1 MGLRWPCQIVWQLQ
15 GGIERPWSHF
25 LPFPKLQLLLLCV
38 ECVCVRT
45 SSNVSM
51 HIYGYMNL
59 CVHMCYLCM
68 RMYMYLWIYMHVC
81 VFMCIFI
88 YYKHVY
94 LCIHVCF
101 CLCMYMH
108 VYLCVCLCMFVYVY
122 ECIHAYVHMCVCLCI
137 CVDVCICGFINVCVC
152 LFFRCYPFW
161 ALKWVLSLTKN
172 LLTHSCWLVKEPPEI
187 LLSLAPQYWDCRL
200 HTAVAGCHPG
210 HGSLR
215 LNLGPHMCELSMR
228 WDPCMVRVC
237 LLLSLL
243 PSAPCRWNNVGGP
256 LIQHHWGLL
265 SRTLARIYD
274 ACCHC
279 VTFSGPA
286 L

>member
-1 MGLRWPCQIVWQLQ
+1 MGLISISTGRQCFVTCHSATRADPTLLLLNQFSKILLALQMGLRWPCQIVWQLQ

-68 RMYMYLWIYMHVC
+68 CMYMYLWIYMHVC

-101 CLCMYMH
+101 CLCMYMR

-122 ECIHAYVHMCVCLCI
+122 ECIHAYVHMYVCLCI

-152 LFFRCYPFW
+152 VFF
-161 ALKWVLSLTKN
+161 
-172 LLTHSCWLVKEPPEI
+172 
-187 LLSLAPQYWDCRL
+187 
-200 HTAVAGCHPG
+200 
-210 HGSLR
+210 
-215 LNLGPHMCELSMR
+215 
-228 WDPCMVRVC
+228 
-237 LLLSLL
+237 
-243 PSAPCRWNNVGGP
+243 
-256 LIQHHWGLL
+256 
-265 SRTLARIYD
+265 
-274 ACCHC
+274 
-279 VTFSGPA
+279 
-286 L
+286 